1 MEHVSAKKIPPW
13 NANCYKFSPCGQQM
27 NMNKKLFIPIA
38 LCSVIVM
45 AIIMTCVGPKNK
57 IKIEWEEVAVPTP
70 NDSIELKVYVENSGS
85 MDAYMCSGSNLKDA
99 VFDYISD
106 LNKYSTA
113 DSLFYINSKRIPYKN
128 GTLEAYIKDLTPQ
141 SFAKAGGDRSNTDLR
156 KIFSMIMGAHE
167 SKTVSVLISD
177 CILDIPQSAT
187 DYFGLCQVHIKN
199 VFNNALSKNPYL
211 GVEIIQLESKFEGS
225 WFCGKNSKQLS
236 GIKRPYYIWLIG
248 DQRIL
253 AKLNKSV
260 NVDNIIG
267 GIKNYSAYASSQPI
281 PFTFEK
287 STFKVNHTKKI
298 KVELV
303 TDLSASLQN
312 GLVIKNIGNY
322 KASNPAQI
330 TIVSVQ
336 DINVANSQYSHVI
349 EFEISNPETLRE
361 ETISFSY
368 PYLAPWVEAAN
379 DSTGTDIDN
388 NIDKTTGILSL
399 VKGVAEAYKDQ
410 TNYGTVTFSLK
421 NN

>member
-1 MEHVSAKKIPPW
+1 MAVII
-13 NANCYKFSPCGQQM
+13 
-27 NMNKKLFIPIA
+27 FIIWP
-38 LCSVIVM
+38 
-45 AIIMTCVGPKNK
+45 PKN
-57 IKIEWEEVAVPTP
+57 IKIEWEDVSVPAL

-106 LNKYSTA
+106 LKKYSTS
-113 DSLFYINSKRIPYKN
+113 DSLFYINSKIIPYKN

-156 KIFSMIMGAHE
+156 DIFSLIMGAHDR
-167 SKTVSVLISD
+167 KTVSVLISD

-187 DYFGLCQVHIKN
+187 DYFGNCQVHIKN

-211 GVEIIQLESKFEGS
+211 GIEIIQLESKFEGF
-225 WFCGKNSKQLS
+225 WFCGKNSKKLS

-260 NVDNIIG
+260 KVDDIIG

-298 KVELV
+298 KVELI

-312 GLVIKNIGNY
+312 GLVIKNLGNY
-322 KASNPAQI
+322 KTSNPSQI
-330 TIVSVQ
+330 AIVSVQ
-336 DINVANSQYSHVI
+336 DIKAPGSQYSHVI
-349 EFEISNPETLRE
+349 EFEVSNPETLSE
-361 ETISFSY
+361 ENISFAY
-368 PYLAPWVEAAN
+368 PYMASWVEAAN
-379 DSTGTDIDN
+379 DSTGTIDN

-399 VKGVAEAYKDQ
+399 VKGVAEAYKNH

-421 NN
+421 NK